1 MDGSGADFRSSTRR
15 VTFDREAQDALMVW
29 RDDLPRDAVVEG
41 PAVISED
48 TATTVVPP
56 GARAVVDRYGTL
68 VLSIG
73 EED

>member
-1 MDGSGADFRSSTRR
+1 MDRAGAEFPSSQRR
-15 VTFDREAQDALMVW
+15 VAFDREIHEALMVW
-29 RDDLPRDAVVEG
+29 RDDLPRDAVVAG

-68 VLSIG
+68 VVSVR
-73 EED
+73 EDG